1 MFGLFGADR
10 RRQERLLAIL
20 ELRAEFHAFKA
31 DAPAGAWLFAR
42 TIFNASNSVLASSGG
57 NPAKLIPEMEA
68 QREMS
73 LGATSN
79 VDGGLGALSLSVL
92 IAFLRSRE
100 RQENEIPIDIAI
112 RDIGECGK
120 HYRDLQ
126 ASDSE
131 PPADETLRGILHK
144 SGHSCPAETIAAIK
158 RDYEKLPTA
167 SPESFHEAVQTTLA
181 SFDIRGEAKS
191 GRLLPHINRL
201 RDIVAR
207 L

>member
-1 MFGLFGADR
+1 M
-10 RRQERLLAIL
+10 AIL
-20 ELRAEFHAFKA
+20 ELQAEFGGLQA
-31 DAPAGAWLFAR
+31 DAPAAAWLFAR
-42 TIFNASNSVLASSGG
+42 TIFNASNSILASRET
-57 NPAKLIPEMEA
+57 PAKLVAELETE
-68 QREMS
+68 RELS
-73 LGATSN
+73 LGSTSKA
-79 VDGGLGALSLSVL
+79 DGGLGALSLSVL

-112 RDIGECGK
+112 RDIGKCGK

-131 PPADETLRGILHK
+131 PPADETLRDILHK

-158 RDYEKLPTA
+158 RDYEKLSTA
-167 SPESFHEAVQTTLA
+167 DPESFHEAVQTTLA

>member
-1 MFGLFGADR
+1 MFGLGKAR

-20 ELRAEFHAFKA
+20 GLRAEFHAFKA
-31 DAPAGAWLFAR
+31 EAPAGAWLFAR
-42 TIFNASNSVLASSGG
+42 TIFNASNSILASRET
-57 NPAKLIPEMEA
+57 PANLVAELETE
-68 QREMS
+68 RELS
-73 LGATSN
+73 LGSTSKA
-79 VDGGLGALSLSVL
+79 DGGLGALSLSVL

-158 RDYEKLPTA
+158 RDYEKLATA
-167 SPESFHEAVQTTLA
+167 APESCHEAVQTTLA
-181 SFDIRGEAKS
+181 SFDIRDEAKS